1 MLQLHVLFFFC
12 ECFSVWLPQLWRC
25 FSCVCFSPLVLTSVL
40 RRKGGVHVHWLRLTG
55 QCRDR
60 IQRFFLCAPDV
71 VLKTKYRMA
80 AIDAQKMM
88 WITNHLSESGWGLIR
103 KQSLLIVKLQTK
115 HVWKANLDQNNIL
128 TIQDIYICVI
138 SFLLLKDTSNH
149 FLLYFV
155 NKTLSLNFLL
165 NKRQKLILSYQWAF
179 KILLTT
185 IRRNKSSTSFGHFKC
200 HLLILPVTISI
211 TYTMRKLS
219 DCFSSGLKKNFN
231 S

>member
-1 MLQLHVLFFFC
+1 MLKSF
-12 ECFSVWLPQLWRC
+12 WPPQLWRC

-60 IQRFFLCAPDV
+60 IQCFFLCAPDV

-88 WITNHLSESGWGLIR
+88 WITNHLSERGWGLIR
-103 KQSLLIVKLQTK
+103 KQSLLIVKLQTE

-128 TIQDIYICVI
+128 TIQDIYICVN
-138 SFLLLKDTSNH
+138 SFLLLKDKSNH

-155 NKTLSLNFLL
+155 NKTLSLNFIFLIKDRSWFCQISEL
-165 NKRQKLILSYQWAF
+165 SKSCLVAGPFPYNNK
-179 KILLTT
+179 
-185 IRRNKSSTSFGHFKC
+185 
-200 HLLILPVTISI
+200 
-211 TYTMRKLS
+211 
-219 DCFSSGLKKNFN
+219 
-231 S
+231 